1 MSIFNPDDES
11 DSNDN
16 NDNEDYI
23 LKLKNEEL
31 NKITLEIENK
41 TLKLNRL
48 NEEIKIIEGQYNKII
63 STLNEELS
71 KIQDD
76 LIQKKAEFE
85 TFNIKLEN
93 SFITDKDKK
102 IEYLEK
108 NIKDI
113 EKKLAQE
120 QIENENLK
128 KEIQILKKEKEE
140 QMKINKE
147 NELKIISSEKFKRK
161 LSIDLHVSE
170 KRLEFEKNKVKE
182 LEHKNRRKKEFQE
195 NNDEKNEINNNLN
208 EIFKSSSINSEKDE
222 DDNNNINII
231 NDNPIYSYE
240 CFNKDNLVLNL
251 LEGTEKAEIEIQLR
265 NNGNIVWNEN
275 TKLKIIEPSDIKIDD
290 IKLNPQEPR
299 ETRYYTIQ
307 FKNLINFKIKE
318 YTTRLVFCSDGKNY
332 GDIILIKINILDE
345 NEFYGKKIDEFRKE
359 YNLPYDPY
367 SDEIILNHLI
377 DNNFIFKSTYESFF
391 N

>member
-31 NKITLEIENK
+31 NKIALEIENK

-147 NELKIISSEKFKRK
+147 NELKIKSLNKSERN
-161 LSIDLHVSE
+161 LSINLHVSE
-170 KRLEFEKNKVKE
+170 KRLEFEKNKVI
-182 LEHKNRRKKEFQE
+182 LVHF
-195 NNDEKNEINNNLN
+195 ILL
-208 EIFKSSSINSEKDE
+208 FKL
-222 DDNNNINII
+222 
-231 NDNPIYSYE
+231 
-240 CFNKDNLVLNL
+240 CL
-251 LEGTEKAEIEIQLR
+251 
-265 NNGNIVWNEN
+265 
-275 TKLKIIEPSDIKIDD
+275 
-290 IKLNPQEPR
+290 
-299 ETRYYTIQ
+299 
-307 FKNLINFKIKE
+307 
-318 YTTRLVFCSDGKNY
+318 
-332 GDIILIKINILDE
+332 
-345 NEFYGKKIDEFRKE
+345 
-359 YNLPYDPY
+359 
-367 SDEIILNHLI
+367 
-377 DNNFIFKSTYESFF
+377 FI
-391 N
+391 

>member
-147 NELKIISSEKFKRK
+147 NELKIKS
-161 LSIDLHVSE
+161 L
-170 KRLEFEKNKVKE
+170 NKKE

-208 EIFKSSSINSEKDE
+208 EIFKSNSINSEKDE
-222 DDNNNINII
+222 VDNNN

-367 SDEIILNHLI
+367 SDEIIFNKLK
-377 DNNFIFKSTYESFF
+377 DNNFNFFSKFYKLFHQDKLFPLIYIFV
-391 N
+391 

>member
-48 NEEIKIIEGQYNKII
+48 NDEIKIIEGQYNKII

-147 NELKIISSEKFKRK
+147 NELKIKSLNKSKSK
-161 LSIDLHVSE
+161 LSINLHVSE
-170 KRLEFEKNKVKE
+170 KSLEFEKNKVKE

-222 DDNNNINII
+222 VDNNN

>member
-147 NELKIISSEKFKRK
+147 NELKIKSLNKSERN
-161 LSIDLHVSE
+161 LSINLHVSE

-208 EIFKSSSINSEKDE
+208 EIFN
-222 DDNNNINII
+222 